1 MLALIR
7 ESGHFHA
14 HFATKPSL
22 KEATEIDMKVGRRVV
37 RELIESPDETNNNI
51 EILGIIHKQLLSH

>member
-37 RELIESPDETNNNI
+37 RELIETLDETNNNI
-51 EILGIIHKQLLSH
+51 EILGIIH